1 MEYIGLVK
9 KKMSLLYF
17 IIIIIITN
25 VVTINVTVGYDQLSV
40 LVNPVMEHF
49 GKNMSFL

>member
-17 IIIIIITN
+17 IIIIITN

-40 LVNPVMEHF
+40 LVNPVMEHS

>member
-1 MEYIGLVK
+1 MEYIRLVK

-40 LVNPVMEHF
+40 LVNPVMEHS